1 MVKFPRKTDEKS
13 KREPKEHVR
22 ESIDLED
29 EEIILVG
36 QKPKTEKSY
45 KALKILI
52 PLLIIVIIGS
62 AGTYIYL
69 RYFVKKADIGPIHI
83 DREKIEHFYDALTG
97 EEISYSGT
105 QYDSEGRELVDEN
118 GKTIVYSS
126 IDAQKQANIL
136 NRQRIYCIQIP
147 NGLDDARPQVGLD
160 QAKIVFEAI
169 AEAGITRFAAL
180 YQGMNNS
187 AIGPIRS
194 LRNYYYD
201 WDVPFDCTIVHA
213 GGEDEARERAAE
225 YGKHLDESTT
235 YMWRSYGHWVG
246 ANYVGYYAPNNLFTD
261 GSLLD
266 RFTIENGRDNDDSS
280 QPKVWLRMTPY
291 DSEDERADRKEKQ
304 ENLKNAQDA
313 GDAEAVKKAQD
324 EIAALPK
331 SASSININFSVD
343 GFNVHYDYD
352 TKNNRYMR
360 SYTNIGPHTSY
371 ICPANLSQP
380 KPQEECGD
388 PVQLSTNVVIVMKVE
403 EHLSEVNHY
412 REVITTSGSGEAT
425 IFQNGYV
432 IEGTWEKEKVEEQI
446 VFKDKK
452 GQVIKLAPGKT
463 WVSVIPKQKS
473 VTYE

>member
-1 MVKFPRKTDEKS
+1 MVKFRKKNLEKS
-13 KREPKEHVR
+13 EHASKERVH

-29 EEIILVG
+29 EEVIIIDK
-36 QKPKTEKSY
+36 KPKKEKSH

-52 PLLIIVIIGS
+52 PLLIVTVIGC

-83 DREKIEHFYDALTG
+83 DREKVEHFYDALTG

-105 QYDSEGRELVDEN
+105 QYDSEGREIVDEN
-118 GKTIVYSS
+118 GKTVVYSS
-126 IDAQKQANIL
+126 IDAQKRANIL

-180 YQGMNNS
+180 YQGMNDS

-194 LRNYYYD
+194 LRNYYFD

-213 GGEDEARERAAE
+213 GGEDEARERAAD

-261 GSLLD
+261 GALLN
-266 RFTIENGRDNDDSS
+266 RFTIENGQNNDDAS
-280 QPKVWLRMTPY
+280 QASTWARMTPY
-291 DSEDERADRKEKQ
+291 EAEDERTNRKEKREQ
-304 ENLKNAQDA
+304 LKTAQDS
-313 GDAEAVKKAQD
+313 GDAKAAKKAQD
-324 EIAALPK
+324 ELAALPK

-352 TKNNRYMR
+352 ANTNRYMR
-360 SYTNIGPHTSY
+360 SYTNVGPHTSY
-371 ICPANLSQP
+371 ICPANLKQP

-388 PVQLSTNVVIVMKVE
+388 PVQLYANVVITMKVS

-432 IEGTWEKEKVEEQI
+432 IEGTWEKEKVEKQI
-446 VFKDKK
+446 VFKDKN

-463 WVSVIPKQKS
+463 WVSVIPNQKT